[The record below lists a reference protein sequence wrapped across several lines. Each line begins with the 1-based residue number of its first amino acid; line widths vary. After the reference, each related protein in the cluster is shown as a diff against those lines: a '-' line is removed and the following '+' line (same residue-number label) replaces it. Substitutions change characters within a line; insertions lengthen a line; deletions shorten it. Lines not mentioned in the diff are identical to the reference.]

1 MQIGIGMPTAQT
13 SDEIK
18 ATVGHGLA
26 RLPSVTLRGY
36 NAELR
41 DGDQFLGDRATNRA
55 FRAILDEW
63 RTRLKKVGKDPLG
76 DTPTSELSKKTLDK
90 ILVEGEPEAAGV
102 ILSALEEFASEL
114 VTIVDRFLKQ
124 KAWKD
129 TERIVVGGGLRASRI
144 GELAIGRA
152 SVALKANGR
161 NVDLK
166 PIHHHPDEAGLI
178 GAVHLVPAWMFEGH
192 DAILAVDIGGSNIR
206 AGLVKVIVKKKGSVL
221 ADGEVAEFELWCYAD
236 DEAKPTRDGAV
247 ERIAEMLQRLSR
259 RAEKDE
265 LKLAPFIGLA
275 CPGVIEADGHIERG
289 GQNLPGNWESSRFN
303 LPEQLRELLPKIGKH
318 PTTVIMHNDAVVQG
332 LSELP
337 LIQDVAQWGVLTI
350 GTGLGNA
357 AFANNIEESRSSA
370 ANG

>member
-26 RLPSVTLRGY
+26 RLPSVTLRAY

-124 KAWKD
+124 KSWKD
-129 TERIVVGGGLRASRI
+129 
-144 GELAIGRA
+144 LARPFIPSPILSWYRHRRGSLVA
-152 SVALKANGR
+152 VSVARPQPARARMEMYTVPKAQ
-161 NVDLK
+161 VL
-166 PIHHHPDEAGLI
+166 ELI
-178 GAVHLVPAWMFEGH
+178 ATSGCHLV
-192 DAILAVDIGGSNIR
+192 DAIEDTA
-206 AGLVKVIVKKKGSVL
+206 AGPGYESWRYCMVK
-221 ADGEVAEFELWCYAD
+221 
-236 DEAKPTRDGAV
+236 R
-247 ERIAEMLQRLSR
+247 
-259 RAEKDE
+259 
-265 LKLAPFIGLA
+265 
-275 CPGVIEADGHIERG
+275 
-289 GQNLPGNWESSRFN
+289 
-303 LPEQLRELLPKIGKH
+303 
-318 PTTVIMHNDAVVQG
+318 
-332 LSELP
+332 
-337 LIQDVAQWGVLTI
+337 
-350 GTGLGNA
+350 
-357 AFANNIEESRSSA
+357 
-370 ANG
+370 